1 MADSLVGGDLA
12 GLHHMVSTMQAAP
25 EEMGGV
31 VAALSSGVDSLVGH
45 AGWNGAAADNFR
57 KAWSSDS
64 ISAGALSQVVSGVGG
79 TIDTLDTLVTALDAL
94 NTKLGDAV
102 ATAEAAGVHV
112 AADGSVRPFL
122 APISSDGSAN
132 TTVTAAKTYSSVS
145 ALLVQEALKVRLTAE
160 TELSGLLDQ
169 LLGTNPASTPDLYV
183 TSADYLRGCW
193 PIRTR
198 AAETCSPSTRCAGRH
213 SRLHARMPA

>member
-25 EEMGGV
+25 EEMRGV

-79 TIDTLDTLVTALDAL
+79 TIDTLVTALDAL
-94 NTKLGDAV
+94 NTSW
-102 ATAEAAGVHV
+102 ATRSRQQRLQGFMSPPT
-112 AADGSVRPFL
+112 GRSGP
-122 APISSDGSAN
+122 SSRRYLR
-132 TTVTAAKTYSSVS
+132 TVPRTRQSQPPTP
-145 ALLVQEALKVRLTAE
+145 T
-160 TELSGLLDQ
+160 
-169 LLGTNPASTPDLYV
+169 PASAP
-183 TSADYLRGCW
+183 CW
-193 PIRTR
+193 CRR
-198 AAETCSPSTRCAGRH
+198 R
-213 SRLHARMPA
+213 SRSG